1 MDRPIQQMSLSDYAE
16 LQTRFGVKVIG
27 HNGQFWR
34 QVRPFFYRPLLPVE
48 SFQETVVQPPAAW
61 PSGYQYVVA
70 NGQPANSTMNFL
82 MLEDLAGYSLGS
94 LTHKRRQ
101 LIKRAAQ
108 QFQVRP
114 LRDPRELKAQGHGV
128 YLSFY
133 NRTRYP
139 YKADRQDKAVFEQWV
154 DTLFSSPKT
163 ILLGGYGPEG
173 LASISTSYWVNHT
186 LVYSMLLCETAALKK
201 NLGELM
207 FHELRVLAAQHPG
220 IKEVFV
226 RSYQGGNTLDQ
237 YYLHRDCR
245 LVRKPARL
253 EISSPIQTL
262 IRWIMP
268 RKYELLCGDD

>member
-1 MDRPIQQMSLSDYAE
+1 MSLAEYAD

-27 HNGQFWR
+27 HHGRFWR

-48 SFQETVVQPPAAW
+48 SFQEAVVQRPAAW

-70 NGQPANSTMNFL
+70 NGQTPNSTMNFL
-82 MLEDLAGYSLGS
+82 MLEDLPGYSLGG

-114 LRDPRELKAQGHGV
+114 LVDPRELKQHGHRV

-133 NRTRYP
+133 GRTRYP
-139 YKADRQDKAVFEQWV
+139 FKSDRQQKSVFEEWV
-154 DTLFSSPKT
+154 DTLFSNPKA
-163 ILLGGYGPEG
+163 ILLGGYGPDG
-173 LASISTSYWVNHT
+173 LAAISTSYWVNHT

-207 FHELRVLAAQHPG
+207 FHELRVLAAQFPG
-220 IKEVFV
+220 MKEIFV
-226 RSYQGGNTLDQ
+226 RSYQGGNSLDQ
-237 YYLHRDCR
+237 YYLHRDCQ
-245 LVRKPARL
+245 LVKKPARL
-253 EISSPIQTL
+253 EISTPIQTL
-262 IRWIMP
+262 IRWAMP
-268 RKYELLCGDD
+268 RKFELLCGDD